1 MEKWEE
7 LFPQNTRKKGRE
19 LLENGRIRDLSVN
32 ENEYSA
38 AVLGR
43 ERYEVKISM
52 DHGIPV
58 RTECSCAVGR
68 GRGKCAHMAAVLYA
82 AEQEKAEEEKKSRA
96 EQEKAAAYSHLD
108 GAETDRGSAEDEK
121 KAIRMLQGY
130 RYFHGDQIRKS
141 LKLSTEAETGGR
153 KAISGGRL
161 RLEQVGKGFERSG
174 GQVLGQASAIGETE
188 RGRKSYF
195 PVRLV
200 FSSDEAL
207 RAECGCPECAR
218 SYRQYSGDCR
228 CKYTAGLAL
237 LLEEYLKDHNIGDMT
252 DAAGQYII
260 ESTLWGKLMKQT
272 KGPADPM
279 RLEPRL
285 IQKDKKLYVSFKTGA
300 GRMFV
305 VKNLEEFCEHVKNGE
320 EAVYGSSTVLS
331 HKRENFTEG
340 SLPWLEFV
348 NRIVQ
353 EEVRFADR
361 MEDSWRFSGNRPS
374 VGMLLELFGW
384 RLDQFYEL
392 MGPSGVEAED
402 RDHGKKKQVLYAR
415 TGSPRIQVE
424 IEPRYAGGKPGPA
437 EKFDGVQVSGTMPE
451 LFYGMDT
458 AYFIEADG
466 LYRQSGELLDG
477 LERLADVSMDGSFR
491 FFVGRNRLAEFYH
504 MILPRFREIAQV
516 AEKDGELIR
525 SFLPPRGEYQ
535 FYLDA
540 EGGDFV
546 CRPVVRYGNQEYS
559 PVEAVRCI
567 ENGQDLMEPFR
578 SLAEEAGIALEVKR
592 RFPVEVPQKEE
603 FSCGGDEEVMYQVAE
618 NGVAALASLGE
629 VLCTDRFRGCHV
641 VRRVQTAVGVS
652 VSSGMLDLKIDTG
665 DIPPE
670 ELVDLL
676 HSYRQKKKYHR
687 LKNGTFVRMEE
698 SSVGMLEEM
707 AAALRLTPKE
717 MIRGNM
723 HLPVYR
729 ALYLDRLLEEHEDVY
744 SKRDS
749 HFKQIVKSFKTIK
762 DADFEE
768 PESLSATMRQYQKN
782 GYRWLRT
789 LESWNFGGILADDMG
804 LGKTLQMIAVLLA
817 AKLEG
822 KTGTSLIVT
831 PASLVFNWGE
841 EFKKFAPELKVTL
854 AAGTQA
860 ERQKRLE
867 ESVHSDVLITS
878 YDLLKRDAALYE
890 GREFLYQVLDEAQ
903 YIKNHTTA
911 AAKAVKVIKSRFRFA
926 LTGTPIE
933 NRLSELWSIFDYLM
947 PGFLYGYDTFRREFE
962 IPVVKNNDQEA
973 MERLQRMVGPF
984 ILRRLKQDVLRDL
997 PEKTEEVRYVQMTGK
1012 QRKLYDGQ
1020 AIHLRSLL
1028 DHQSEEEF
1036 NNSRFQV
1043 LTELTRLRQICC
1055 DPALCF
1061 EDYGDETAK
1070 TDACMELVQSAVDG
1084 GHRLLVFSQFT
1095 SMLDILSSR
1104 LDGEHV
1110 EHFMIT
1116 GATPKEKRL
1125 QLVNAFNGGA
1135 VPVFLISLKAGGVGL
1150 NLTGADMV
1158 VHYDPWW
1165 NLAAQNQATDRAH
1178 RIGQQKN
1185 VTVYKLI
1192 TKDSIE
1198 EKVLELQETK
1208 RELADRI
1215 IGQGTEQAAPMTR
1228 EDMLRLLEI
1237 QT

>member
-1 MEKWEE
+1 
-7 LFPQNTRKKGRE
+7 
-19 LLENGRIRDLSVN
+19 
-32 ENEYSA
+32 
-38 AVLGR
+38 
-43 ERYEVKISM
+43 
-52 DHGIPV
+52 
-58 RTECSCAVGR
+58 
-68 GRGKCAHMAAVLYA
+68 
-82 AEQEKAEEEKKSRA
+82 
-96 EQEKAAAYSHLD
+96 
-108 GAETDRGSAEDEK
+108 
-121 KAIRMLQGY
+121 
-130 RYFHGDQIRKS
+130 
-141 LKLSTEAETGGR
+141 
-153 KAISGGRL
+153 
-161 RLEQVGKGFERSG
+161 
-174 GQVLGQASAIGETE
+174 
-188 RGRKSYF
+188 
-195 PVRLV
+195 
-200 FSSDEAL
+200 
-207 RAECGCPECAR
+207 
-218 SYRQYSGDCR
+218 
-228 CKYTAGLAL
+228 
-237 LLEEYLKDHNIGDMT
+237 
-252 DAAGQYII
+252 
-260 ESTLWGKLMKQT
+260 
-272 KGPADPM
+272 
-279 RLEPRL
+279 
-285 IQKDKKLYVSFKTGA
+285 
-300 GRMFV
+300 
-305 VKNLEEFCEHVKNGE
+305 
-320 EAVYGSSTVLS
+320 
-331 HKRENFTEG
+331 
-340 SLPWLEFV
+340 
-348 NRIVQ
+348 
-353 EEVRFADR
+353 
-361 MEDSWRFSGNRPS
+361 
-374 VGMLLELFGW
+374 
-384 RLDQFYEL
+384 
-392 MGPSGVEAED
+392 
-402 RDHGKKKQVLYAR
+402 
-415 TGSPRIQVE
+415 
-424 IEPRYAGGKPGPA
+424 
-437 EKFDGVQVSGTMPE
+437 
-451 LFYGMDT
+451 
-458 AYFIEADG
+458 
-466 LYRQSGELLDG
+466 
-477 LERLADVSMDGSFR
+477 
-491 FFVGRNRLAEFYH
+491 
-504 MILPRFREIAQV
+504 
-516 AEKDGELIR
+516 
-525 SFLPPRGEYQ
+525 
-535 FYLDA
+535 
-540 EGGDFV
+540 
-546 CRPVVRYGNQEYS
+546 
-559 PVEAVRCI
+559 
-567 ENGQDLMEPFR
+567 
-578 SLAEEAGIALEVKR
+578 
-592 RFPVEVPQKEE
+592 
-603 FSCGGDEEVMYQVAE
+603 
-618 NGVAALASLGE
+618 
-629 VLCTDRFRGCHV
+629 
-641 VRRVQTAVGVS
+641 
-652 VSSGMLDLKIDTG
+652 
-665 DIPPE
+665 
-670 ELVDLL
+670 
-676 HSYRQKKKYHR
+676 
-687 LKNGTFVRMEE
+687 MEE

-723 HLPVYR
+723 HLPIYR

-1095 SMLDILSSR
+1095 SMLDILSAR

-1116 GATPKEKRL
+1116 GSTPKEKRL

>member
-19 LLENGRIRDLSVN
+19 LLENGRIRELSVN

-466 LYRQSGELLDG
+466 LYRQSGELSDG

-592 RFPVEVPQKEE
+592 WFPVEVPQKEE

-670 ELVDLL
+670 ELVELL

-1158 VHYDPWW
+1158 VQYDPWW